1 MEFAEKDVVQLVEDI
16 WTGMLGLPVR
26 LRTSP
31 AEEDGGRNLSALV
44 QLTGEWDG
52 AVALN
57 CPDGLARRVAQVM
70 FDVPLEEI
78 SEADMHDAIGEVT
91 NMTAGNVKAF
101 VEGYCRLSLPT
112 VTGGVN
118 MSISMPGS
126 RIIAVTAFDCGDE
139 AFSVVLVERA

>member
-1 MEFAEKDVVQLVEDI
+1 MDL
-16 WTGMLGLPVR
+16 
-26 LRTSP
+26 LRT
-31 AEEDGGRNLSALV
+31 D
-44 QLTGEWDG
+44 DG
-52 AVALN
+52 AVVWSDQYEDTSGDVLAVE
-57 CPDGLARRVAQVM
+57 DEVARRVAQVM